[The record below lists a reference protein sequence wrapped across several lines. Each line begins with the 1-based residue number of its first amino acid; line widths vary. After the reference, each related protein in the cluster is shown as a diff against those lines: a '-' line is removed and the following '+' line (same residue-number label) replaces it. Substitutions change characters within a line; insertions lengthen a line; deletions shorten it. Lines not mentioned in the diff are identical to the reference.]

1 MKWVTRERVR
11 MDRVAC
17 AWLIRNFIDKDAEFE
32 FVSPQEAPQHV
43 RRQDAT
49 PFVLPGA
56 ELARKGERITLDAML
71 DKYGLSDPALA
82 KLADIVRAAD
92 IRGLA
97 IDAPEADGVRAI
109 VHGFFLMNLP
119 DGDALERQYPLF
131 DALYRYCQE
140 QVARPTE
147 GRAAS

>member
-17 AWLIRNFIDKDAEFE
+17 AWLIRNFIDKDAEFQ

-43 RRQDAT
+43 RRDDAI

-71 DKYGLSDPALA
+71 DKYGSTDPALP
-82 KLADIVRAAD
+82 KLPGILRPAAIRAA
-92 IRGLA
+92 A
-97 IDAPEADGVRAI
+97 IGA
-109 VHGFFLMNLP
+109 
-119 DGDALERQYPLF
+119 
-131 DALYRYCQE
+131 
-140 QVARPTE
+140 
-147 GRAAS
+147 